1 MFTMKKS
8 LLFLFFIGTVSLSLC
23 EQERGA
29 DEDDGGEMTEELK
42 RGVITDALKG
52 AAKTVAA
59 ELPRKAHCKLTN
71 SC

>member
-29 DEDDGGEMTEELK
+29 DEDDGGEMTEEIK
-42 RGVITDALKG
+42 RGVIFNALKG
-52 AAKTVAA
+52 VAKTVAA
-59 ELPRKAHCKLTN
+59 QLLKTARCKLDK